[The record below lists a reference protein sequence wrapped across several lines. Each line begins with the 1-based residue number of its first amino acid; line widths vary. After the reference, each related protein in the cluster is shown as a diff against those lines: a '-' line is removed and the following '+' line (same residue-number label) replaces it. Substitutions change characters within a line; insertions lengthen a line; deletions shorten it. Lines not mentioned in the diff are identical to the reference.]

1 MSAAAI
7 AVAPDGQWVAVRR
20 GSEIALLPQ
29 GAAPPAGRVDIG
41 SADADIAFVAPPAIV
56 IAVVRNV
63 APRVMLYQPP
73 SLEVIARHDLD
84 QPMRIAAVTGP
95 RVALLSDD
103 HKRLVI
109 VRVAASALAAQ
120 TIVLDGPA
128 DFVVGL
134 DKQQLLISIQR
145 RLEVWDATT
154 GRPSLRMQLQLPPP
168 PRTVGAAQGHIW
180 VTRPSADDV
189 ILYRLSDGRPFRH
202 VVGAPT
208 LDVIATPASPIAVVC
223 TTRGLVR
230 LHCFAHSLTALDAAW
245 TPGMPLAQLVA
256 GDDITLL
263 GLPDGKPEPWRV
275 RIAGSG
281 APAIPPPPT
290 DDTAAASPAPIGAS
304 DRDPVVRFRKSG
316 PIEPV
321 LSNAPN
327 AAAEPPEPPPPSTP
341 SAASTWTSSP
351 PPSPSPSPLPSASA
365 SAPRPRAPT
374 ARDWREG
381 LAGIGAQLVNGA
393 TPELAVSIDDSELAA
408 LADRLLLA
416 KRSMR
421 ALVVLYSAY
430 LVGEPALSIADLA
443 QILDDWHEPLGTG
456 ELGALGMLRRR
467 HGRVALRK
475 AVTDLLDGNPPR
487 AVRLVAGAPGASKP
501 RAGAWRFAREG
512 KSDAELETVLAAR
525 LGPLAIVHGKPE
537 RAILE
542 ARLHGATAVAFQPP
556 DHRPHPWPRDAALVL
571 VLYGSP
577 TSWIADLPALA

>member
-1 MSAAAI
+1 MTAASLA
-7 AVAPDGQWVAVRR
+7 AAPDGHWVAIRN
-20 GSEIALLPQ
+20 GTEITLLPE
-29 GAAPPAGRVDIG
+29 GVAPPAGRVDIG
-41 SADADIAFVAPPAIV
+41 STDADIAFVGPPAIV

-63 APRVMLYQPP
+63 APRVMLYQTP

-95 RVALLSDD
+95 RVALLSND

-120 TIVLDGPA
+120 TINLDGPA
-128 DFVVGL
+128 DFIVGL

-145 RLEVWDATT
+145 RLEIWDAAS
-154 GRPSLRMQLQLPPP
+154 GRPSMRMQLQLPPP

-208 LDVIATPASPIAVVC
+208 LDVCATPASPIAVVC

-245 TPGMPLAQLVA
+245 TPGTPLAQLVT
-256 GDDITLL
+256 GDDVTLL
-263 GLPDGKPEPWRV
+263 GLPDGKAEPWRV
-275 RIAGSG
+275 RIAGTG
-281 APAIPPPPT
+281 APVIAPPT
-290 DDTAAASPAPIGAS
+290 DDDGSGATPTTPPS
-304 DRDPVVRFRKSG
+304 TRDPVVRFRKSG

-321 LSNAPN
+321 LMTASPAPV
-327 AAAEPPEPPPPSTP
+327 EPPPAPT
-341 SAASTWTSSP
+341 P
-351 PPSPSPSPLPSASA
+351 PPASV
-365 SAPRPRAPT
+365 APVPPPPRHRAPT

-381 LAGIGAQLVNGA
+381 LAAIGAQLVSGA

-421 ALVVLYSAY
+421 ALLVLYSAY

-456 ELGALGMLRRR
+456 ELGALGMLRRNR
-467 HGRVALRK
+467 GRVALRT

-487 AVRLVAGAPGASKP
+487 AVRLVAGSASASKP

-512 KSDAELETVLAAR
+512 KSDAELESVLAAR
-525 LGPLAIVHGKPE
+525 LGPIAIVQGKPE
-537 RAILE
+537 RALLE

-556 DHRPHPWPRDAALVL
+556 DHRPEPWPRDAALVL

-577 TSWIADLPALA
+577 TSWIADLPALG